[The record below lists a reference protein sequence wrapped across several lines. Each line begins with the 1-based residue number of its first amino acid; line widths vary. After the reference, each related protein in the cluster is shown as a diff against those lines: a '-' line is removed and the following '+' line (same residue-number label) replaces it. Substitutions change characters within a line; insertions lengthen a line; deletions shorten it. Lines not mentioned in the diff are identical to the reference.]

1 MQGGF
6 SMPLLEILAIIAIYV
21 IVSIV
26 KELGSAGHKSTLLRP
41 GNLEKCSKE
50 MIGKSQKE
58 CRKILNKYRD

>member
-1 MQGGF
+1 M
-6 SMPLLEILAIIAIYV
+6 IIVYIIIGCV
-21 IVSIV
+21 IWVAWGVI
-26 KELGSAGHKSTLLRP
+26 KELFFGISSGKSTLHRP